1 MPEDRISAIDLFDD
15 VEAEG
20 FPLFIP
26 RMSLIWVIER
36 DQNDPIDFNGQFIIS
51 LDNQELGKFPCA
63 GSFAHLLV
71 LRQIISIGGLVIP
84 QPGRLKVVFNSSS
97 VPDATY
103 EFRISAK
110 AQVQPANPPI
120 PVAPNH

>member
-36 DQNDPIDFNGQFIIS
+36 EADDPQIINGQFTIS
-51 LDNQELGKFPCA
+51 LENHELGKFPFSA
-63 GSFAHLLV
+63 NFEHLQLV
-71 LRQIISIGGLVIP
+71 RQIISIGGLVIP
-84 QPGRLKVVFNSSS
+84 QPGRLKIVFSAPNMA
-97 VPDATY
+97 DALY

-110 AQVQPANPPI
+110 AQVQPANPPA
-120 PVAPNH
+120 PVAHAG